1 MKKKNIIR
9 PARFEDIAEILKVN
23 QAAWDISYKGYIP
36 DEILEERHKTFDNRV
51 QKWQLNWAEKMGFIA
66 EYDGKIVGEI
76 TGTLYGQTAD
86 CDCILNTL
94 YVLPDYQ
101 KKGIGKKLFLAF
113 IKEMKNRY
121 RHKVEI
127 HTMYKGIPDKNGV
140 AKRGPSIGFY
150 QKMGCILTETYDT
163 RPLGM
168 IDVLMI
174 KEL

>member
-23 QAAWDISYKGYIP
+23 QAAWDISYKGYVP

-51 QKWQLNWAEKMGFIA
+51 QKWQLNWAEKMGFVA

-101 KKGIGKKLFLAF
+101 KKGIGKKLIEYT
-113 IKEMKNRY
+113 IKKHHLKALNLEVRQSNDA
-121 RHKVEI
+121 V
-127 HTMYKGIPDKNGV
+127 
-140 AKRGPSIGFY
+140 GFY

-163 RPLGM
+163 HPLGM

-174 KEL
+174 REI